1 MKKLKK
7 LFSIVIASCLVLGSM
22 TGVIVQAAGES
33 EADECVVAD
42 FGDST
47 TVDRI
52 AAVQDYYAK
61 SEDITYNGSAS
72 SLKITA
78 QSWGFYLT
86 DADNK
91 AMVPAKTDVSSYK
104 YFRMRIY
111 SENKGDS
118 FVVMLSSDNSVDGR
132 GVADRRF
139 VVTTQG
145 TGWQEVAI
153 ALSDSINNGAEWNS
167 IGGVYLK
174 TGVNST
180 STASGHEIY
189 IDKIWFGNTAGDE
202 IDPAD
207 RYVIADFSDA
217 TFSQTMAAKKVYGPE
232 DTVAGFTV
240 ENTTT
245 IKPDG
250 TAIRWNFAGNNNV
263 TPTIVNTQKNV
274 SAYDNVRIR
283 FYSPN
288 KDDKFVLFAAYKDQN
303 NVSKNPYF
311 YYVVTSNGNG
321 WQDVKI
327 PKSKFTAGGARPIVD
342 GGENIE
348 PTWEN
353 ISAMYME
360 ISGSYGSAMPSSEH
374 SLIVDSILF
383 ENDEKVD
390 PKPPEEVKEPVI
402 IADFA
407 DKDTVEDAASNQG
420 RSYLSKSTDR
430 TYRKAASSLKV
441 TFPDYGFYV
450 LTGDGKAFAPQ
461 TQTKTVDVSKY
472 KYFRMRIYSKHA
484 GDKFMAVVRSGD
496 AEESVG
502 GTHFRGEVTTTG
514 VGWQEVAIPL
524 SAFDARGG
532 SWTNVGG
539 VYLRP
544 VIGTPATTAD
554 ECMYIDKIW
563 FADTDGSE
571 DKIDHIMSDEL
582 YIDETDGV
590 INGFYG
596 MTVAQVRENILLPD
610 NMEITFYDADG
621 EEITDESVPAV
632 SGMTATLSNDG
643 GEYMLDSALYDFRDM
658 KFNGVAT
665 KKFSQGPLQVV
676 LNAQCY
682 RQGITVNANLI
693 VAQYSDDDRLIGI
706 EYTPGIITSSG
717 ATNFTVDYN
726 VSTAENTKIRVYVWE
741 DFKEMNSL
749 MDNQTIELTPAVS
762 N

>member
-1 MKKLKK
+1 M
-7 LFSIVIASCLVLGSM
+7 VIAGCLVLGSM
-22 TGVIVQAAGES
+22 TGIIVQAAGES

-42 FGDST
+42 FGDSAT
-47 TVDRI
+47 IERI
-52 AAVQDYYAK
+52 AAVQNYYAK
-61 SEDITYNGSAS
+61 ATDITYNGSAS
-72 SLKITA
+72 SLKITVPN
-78 QSWGFYLT
+78 WGFYLT

-118 FVVMLSSDNSVDGR
+118 FVAMLSSDDSVDGS
-132 GVADRRF
+132 GVANRRF

-153 ALSDSINNGAEWNS
+153 ALSDSINNGAEWNN

-174 TGVNST
+174 TGVNGT
-180 STASGHEIY
+180 STTSGHEIY

-263 TPTIVNTQKNV
+263 TPTIVNTQKDV

-390 PKPPEEVKEPVI
+390 PKPPEEVKDPVI

-407 DKDTVEDAASNQG
+407 DNATVEGIAAKAD
-420 RSYLSKSTDR
+420 YLAKSTDR

-450 LTGDGKAFAPQ
+450 TGADGKAMVSPV
-461 TQTKTVDVSKY
+461 KDVSQY
-472 KYFRMRIYSKHA
+472 KYFRMRIYSRHA
-484 GDKFMAVVRSGD
+484 GDSFVVFVRSGD
-496 AEESVG
+496 TEIDAG
-502 GTHFRGEVTTTG
+502 GTHFRGIVTTTG

-532 SWTNVGG
+532 SWTNVDG
-539 VYLRP
+539 VYLRTQLS
-544 VIGTPATTAD
+544 GTSTTD
-554 ECMYIDKIW
+554 NECMYIDKIW

-610 NMEITFYDADG
+610 NMEITFYDVDG

-643 GEYMLDSALYDFRDM
+643 GDYLLDSALYDFRDM